1 MSKLFGILLLI
12 GRIYIICKITFLL
25 FMTQLNPMEYPME
38 KLTWWIYFLV
48 FDKSPFHSIRYY
60 YGAPPKS

>member
-48 FDKSPFHSIRYY
+48 FDIWLQIML
-60 YGAPPKS
+60 PPTEDLTEE